1 MIISYTCHSLVII
14 TILMIITILKIITIL
29 IIITILMI
37 RIARRNA
44 MRLALTRVRCRGAVT
59 ARGRPKLR
67 SKRDSHSKRASKQ
80 SKQFSNGSLIYR
92 EKTYKLCHNTILDI
106 NSLLL
111 LMLFVKK
118 ISVTVKDIWVL
129 DSLSDVPHDNI
140 PNTFSSRLPANL
152 RR

>member
-14 TILMIITILKIITIL
+14 TIIMIITMLKIITILILITILMIILMLKIITIL

-44 MRLALTRVRCRGAVT
+44 MRLLLTRVRCRGAVT

-92 EKTYKLCHNTILDI
+92 
-106 NSLLL
+106 
-111 LMLFVKK
+111 
-118 ISVTVKDIWVL
+118 
-129 DSLSDVPHDNI
+129 
-140 PNTFSSRLPANL
+140 
-152 RR
+152 